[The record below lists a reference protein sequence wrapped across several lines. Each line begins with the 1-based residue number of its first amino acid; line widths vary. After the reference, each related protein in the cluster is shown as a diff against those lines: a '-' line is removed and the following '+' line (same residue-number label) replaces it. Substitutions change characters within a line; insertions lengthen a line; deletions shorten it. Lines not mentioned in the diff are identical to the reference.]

1 MNVALPFD
9 RELCFSL
16 RMRMAAF
23 ILAAAALR
31 GADLAHRLDAA
42 VESSPFA
49 PRSIIGIHVVDLAT
63 GKALYARNADRLL
76 LPASNMK
83 LFTTAQALQI
93 LGPEYRLET
102 RLMRESSGDLTLLGS
117 GDPSMNG
124 RVYPYSVS
132 AAARPPL
139 GAVEELAD
147 QAVANGLRSVEGD
160 IVGDDRLYPWE
171 PYPPSWTQDDAV
183 RDSGAPVSAL
193 SLADNILTI
202 SISPG
207 AKVGENARIAI
218 DPALEYFAIDNRVKT
233 VAAGGAARV
242 AVSRIPWT
250 RQILLSGSIPAKGAS
265 VRAAVAVDD
274 PALFAACALYDAL
287 TRRGVAIVGR
297 PSARHR
303 AAGEVYE
310 KPLGE
315 TIATRTSPPLA
326 QLLQLIDKVSENLHA
341 ELMLREAGRV
351 AKGEGSR
358 EAGLAA
364 MTDFLKQAGAH
375 PADPRIDDG
384 SGLSR
389 NDLVTPQLITSL
401 LSFMYRSNYRDTW
414 ISMLPAGGQDG
425 TLSHRLCCVS
435 DARRIHAKTGTLA
448 RSIAL
453 SGYADSNTHGWLAF
467 SVIVNN
473 FEASAS
479 EIQSWVDKI
488 ALTLTE

>member
-1 MNVALPFD
+1 
-9 RELCFSL
+9 
-16 RMRMAAF
+16 MRIAAF
-23 ILAAAALR
+23 ILAAAAMP
-31 GADLAHRLDAA
+31 GADLAHRLDA
-42 VESSPFA
+42 VVKSSPFA
-49 PRSIIGIHVVDLAT
+49 RRSILGIHVVDLAT
-63 GKALYARNADRLL
+63 GKSLYSRNESQPL

-83 LFTTAQALQI
+83 LFTTALALQI
-93 LGPEYRLET
+93 LGPEYRFET
-102 RLMRESSGDLTLLGS
+102 RLVREPSGDVTLLGS

-124 RVYPYSVS
+124 RMYPYSVS

-147 QAVANGLRSVEGD
+147 QAVANGLRRVEGD

-193 SLADNILTI
+193 SLADNALTI

-207 AKVGENARIAI
+207 AKMSENARIAL

-233 VAAGGAARV
+233 VATGGAARV
-242 AVSRIPWT
+242 AVSRIPGT
-250 RQILLSGSIPAKGAS
+250 RQILLSGAIPAKGAS
-265 VRAAVAVDD
+265 VREAVAVDD

-287 TRRGVAIVGR
+287 TRRGVAIAGR
-297 PSARHR
+297 PLARHR
-303 AAGEVYE
+303 AAGEAYE
-310 KPLGE
+310 EPLGE
-315 TIATRTSPPLA
+315 TIAMRTSPPLT

-351 AKGEGSR
+351 AKGEGTR

-375 PADPRIDDG
+375 PGDPRIDDG

-389 NDLVTPQLITSL
+389 NDLATPQLITSL

-425 TLSHRLCCVS
+425 TLSHRLCCAP
-435 DARRIHAKTGTLA
+435 DARRIHAKTGTLS

-453 SGYADSNTHGWLAF
+453 SGYADSNANGWLAF
-467 SVIVNN
+467 SIIVNN
-473 FEASAS
+473 FEAAAP
-479 EIQSWVDKI
+479 EIQSWVDRI